1 MKTSPPLL
9 FSFSPL
15 LFLILAALACQTLVP
30 TTGEFE
36 GTYSSGFEVSAFV
49 PCEGVNPG
57 PGYVPAYWLNG
68 TPEFYDQYYALVQ
81 SSENDPIIGSLS
93 VYVRFKGELSPS
105 GTYGHLGAYEHEIT
119 VTELLEM
126 SLVDEQC
133 KK

>member
-36 GTYSSGFEVSAFV
+36 GMYSSGFEVSAFV
-49 PCEGVNPG
+49 PCEGVSPD
-57 PGYVPAYWLNG
+57 PGYVPAYWLSDP
-68 TPEFYDQYYALVQ
+68 PEFYKEYAALVQ
-81 SSENDPIIGSLS
+81 SSGHDPVTGYLS

-126 SLVDEQC
+126 SLVDGQC
-133 KK
+133 NQ